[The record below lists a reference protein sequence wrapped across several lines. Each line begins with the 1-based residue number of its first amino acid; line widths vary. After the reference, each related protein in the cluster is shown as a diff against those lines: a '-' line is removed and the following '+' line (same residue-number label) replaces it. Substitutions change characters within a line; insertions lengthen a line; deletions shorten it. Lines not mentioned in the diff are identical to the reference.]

1 MYIAITEG
9 PETTGVCK
17 NLSPTAE
24 DYLEVMLVL
33 EKEHGRI
40 RVKDIAAR
48 LGVRP
53 SSVID
58 YLKRLTHEGL
68 VEYRPGSRIKLT
80 SKGREIAEEIYRRH
94 QIIKEFLIL
103 LGVPPDIA
111 EKDACYIEH
120 GLHKE
125 TLDKIIEFIEKCRR
139 NTT

>member
-1 MYIAITEG
+1 MYIALTGE
-9 PETTGVCK
+9 PEPTGVCK

-24 DYLEVMLVL
+24 DYLKVMLVL

-58 YLKRLTHEGL
+58 YLKRLTQEGL

-94 QIIKEFLIL
+94 QIIKEFLTL

-125 TLDKIIEFIEKCRR
+125 TLDKIIEFIEKCRKDS
-139 NTT
+139 T

>member
-1 MYIAITEG
+1 MYIAITES
-9 PETTGVCK
+9 PEATSVCR

-24 DYLEVMLVL
+24 DYLEVMFVL

-58 YLKRLTHEGL
+58 YLKRLTQEGL

-80 SKGREIAEEIYRRH
+80 GKGREIAEEIYRRH

-120 GLHKE
+120 GLHRE

-139 NTT
+139 STT